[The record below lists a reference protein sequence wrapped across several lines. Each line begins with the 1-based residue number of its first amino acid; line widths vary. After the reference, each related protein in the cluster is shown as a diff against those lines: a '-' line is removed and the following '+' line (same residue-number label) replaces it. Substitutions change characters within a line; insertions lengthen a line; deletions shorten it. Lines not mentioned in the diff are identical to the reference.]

1 MQLKDTEIA
10 RVDEAMKAQ
19 DETLTTEMSRVKRD
33 KELLQQKVRELELL
47 SDADKRKLSAIKQ
60 EYSSKLQVSET
71 NHREALSKIA
81 SIEAQLVMNRN
92 TCSELQHLLKV
103 SRDDNQQLEEKNK
116 EIQSVTESLR
126 KEFQSQIDLIA
137 PAFTEKANK
146 LKKKMQMIVSKEKK
160 RGDAYK
166 NKVVEEH
173 NKLKLLTTSI
183 MQQQQQLQQEQQDNF

>member
-1 MQLKDTEIA
+1 
-10 RVDEAMKAQ
+10 MKAQ

-183 MQQQQQLQQEQQDNF
+183 MQQQQQQQLQQEQQDNF

>member
-1 MQLKDTEIA
+1 
-10 RVDEAMKAQ
+10 MKAQ
-19 DETLTTEMSRVKRD
+19 DETLTTEISRIKRD

-47 SDADKRKLSAIKQ
+47 SDADKRKLSSLKQ
-60 EYSSKLQVSET
+60 EHSSRLQVSET

-81 SIEAQLVMNRN
+81 SIEAQLVINRN
-92 TCSELQHLLKV
+92 NCNELQHMLKI
-103 SRDDNQQLEEKNK
+103 SKDDNQLLEEKNK
-116 EIQSVTESLR
+116 AIQSVIESLR

-146 LKKKMQMIVSKEKK
+146 LKKKMKMIVSKEKK

-183 MQQQQQLQQEQQDNF
+183 MQQQQQQLKEQDNY

>member
-19 DETLTTEMSRVKRD
+19 DETLTTEISRIKRD

-47 SDADKRKLSAIKQ
+47 SDADKRKLSSMKQ
-60 EYSSKLQVSET
+60 EYSSRLQVSET

-81 SIEAQLVMNRN
+81 SIEAQLVINRN
-92 TCSELQHLLKV
+92 TCNELQHMLKM
-103 SRDDNQQLEEKNK
+103 SKDDNQQLEEKNK
-116 EIQSVTESLR
+116 EIQSVMESLR

-146 LKKKMQMIVSKEKK
+146 LKKKMKMIVSKEKK

-183 MQQQQQLQQEQQDNF
+183 MQQQQQQQLKEQDNF